1 MLGWDAATFFTEKKK
16 RRSARRLCSVVELF
30 CLVELVLFCLIVL
43 GNAWA
48 AVPLIPRWWA
58 EIKRQEDVGLKCR
71 RRGAAACCF
80 SFPHRWVLRGGGCMG
95 WSSGTGAMS
104 ASHFQCRGLETAS
117 VCRCAVCLWCSLPIA
132 FLGKSNGV

>member
-43 GNAWA
+43 GNVRA

-58 EIKRQEDVGLKCR
+58 EIKRQEDVGLKFR

-80 SFPHRWVLRGGGCMG
+80 SFPHRWILRGGGCMG
-95 WSSGTGAMS
+95 WSCGTGAMS
-104 ASHFQCRGLETAS
+104 ASSDWPVERTAVRRRHDKS
-117 VCRCAVCLWCSLPIA
+117 FSAAKFDPIVFVKLPP
-132 FLGKSNGV
+132 